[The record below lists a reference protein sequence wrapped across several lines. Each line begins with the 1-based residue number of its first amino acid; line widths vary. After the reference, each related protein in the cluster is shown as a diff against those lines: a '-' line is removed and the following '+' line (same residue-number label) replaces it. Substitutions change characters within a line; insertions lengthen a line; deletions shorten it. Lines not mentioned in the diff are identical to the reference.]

1 MSSDK
6 INKQSNSF
14 DSSHSSQLQNKTIVI
29 TRAIDQAE
37 ESSLLFSQYGAKVI
51 LFPAVKII
59 PPDSWKEFDDV
70 VMNVKPPDYIIFT
83 SSNAV
88 KKFYERLSE
97 LNQELNYT
105 DIIIAAVGSKTA
117 AECKRFGIPVN
128 ILPDEYSARGL
139 IKTLS
144 HYELKDRVIFIPRS
158 AIGRDE
164 LPVELEKT
172 GAVVKAVS
180 VYNVVQ
186 PNADE
191 AASYIKELQEN
202 KIDLFVFTSPS
213 TFENFISIVAIDDI
227 PDYFRETDVAAIGST
242 TRAAIEER
250 GVKVSVQPE
259 EFTMEGLLKAVLKF
273 YQSQENN

>member
-1 MSSDK
+1 MHSASYSSNYLPLK
-6 INKQSNSF
+6 
-14 DSSHSSQLQNKTIVI
+14 HKTIVI
-29 TRAIDQAE
+29 TRAHE
-37 ESSLLFSQYGAKVI
+37 HSGESAKLFTSLGAKVI
-51 LFPAVKII
+51 IFPVIKII
-59 PPDSWKEFDDV
+59 PPDSWKEFDDIV
-70 VMNVKPPDYIIFT
+70 LNAKPPDYIIFT
-83 SSNAV
+83 STNAV
-88 KKFYERLSE
+88 KMFCERLSE
-97 LNQELNYT
+97 LKKELNYS
-105 DIIIAAVGSKTA
+105 DSIIAAVGKKTA
-117 AECKRFGIPVN
+117 AKCESRGIPVHV
-128 ILPDEYSARGL
+128 IPDGFSAGGL
-139 IKTLS
+139 IETLS
-144 HYELKDRVIFIPRS
+144 RYELKDKVIFIPRS

-172 GAVVKAVS
+172 GAVVKAAS
-180 VYNVVQ
+180 AYNVVQ

-191 AASYIKELQEN
+191 AASYIEELQEN

-259 EFTMEGLLKAVLKF
+259 EFTMEGLLMAVLKF